1 LYHGNLDGTQQ
12 QPEIK
17 EDEIQPIT
25 DYQAKY
31 YAHELTIQH
40 AAGGVDRLSRS
51 LFDARVD
58 LNPHQINAALFAINN
73 PLSQGVMLADEVGL
87 GKTIEAGLVLSQY
100 WAERK
105 RRLIIICPA
114 SLRCQWE
121 QELQDK
127 FNLPCQILD
136 AKTWR
141 TLQKKGTY
149 NPLITKGVLILSY
162 HYAARLEEQ
171 LMVEPWDLV
180 VMDEAHKLR
189 NAHRSSNKMGQSLKR
204 AFAGRK
210 KLLLTATP
218 LQNSLMELYGLS
230 SIIDEHLFGD
240 ERAFRQQYVQT
251 AHSLS
256 ELQNRL
262 KGFVQR
268 TLRKDV
274 LEYVR
279 YTQRKTITVP
289 FTPTT
294 QEYDLYTCITAL
306 LEKDE
311 SYALPKRQRHLTG
324 LVLRKLL
331 ASSTCAVRH
340 TLETIKSRLQALQI
354 GNVVEEELL
363 AQLVAEEEM
372 EQEYLEA
379 SLDECPD
386 QDDIAIDQ
394 TLLAEEIAE
403 IEHYIQKADAITVD
417 SKARALLTAI
427 SQGFEQMA
435 MMGAPHKVIIF
446 TESRRTQAYLA
457 EFLAANGYADSIVTF
472 SGTNNQPA
480 VTAIYQQ
487 WRETN
492 EGSDKITGS
501 PQIDRRT
508 ALIDHFK
515 NHAEIMI
522 ATEAAA
528 EGVNLQFCATII
540 NYDLPWNP
548 QRVEQRIG
556 RCHRYGQKFDV
567 VVINFLNLSN
577 QADQRVLE
585 LLSEKF
591 HLFDGVFGA
600 SDDVLGRIE
609 SGLDFEKRIQQIYAT
624 CRTPEEINS
633 AFDALQKKF
642 EDDINQKM
650 QQTRQLLLENFDEDI
665 HDLLKMQLNAAEQ
678 RLDKVGRWFWALTQ
692 HQLSAF
698 ANFNSEHH
706 SFQLNKSIDENP
718 QGTYQLIQRSEKNSP
733 LAHAHTYRLTHP
745 LGEWVIQQAID
756 TKLPSAHVEFDY
768 TAHQAKISVI
778 EALQGKAGTLIL
790 QRYAIESLERSEE
803 YLIFAAQTDAG
814 EVIPAEVAQKLMQL
828 PAQTGSIEA
837 VTTSAELQAILEQA
851 RNNISKSVNK
861 RNLTYFEQEVDKLD
875 NWADDIKEGL
885 EYSIKELDREIKQLR
900 REAKVSPTLD
910 EKLARQK
917 QQRKLESQRNRQR
930 RDLFDKQDEVDERRE
945 ALIDTLEE
953 KLNKKTELEELFV
966 IRWSVK

>member
-1 LYHGNLDGTQQ
+1 VG
-12 QPEIK
+12 
-17 EDEIQPIT
+17 PIT

-31 YAHELTIQH
+31 YAHELSIQH
-40 AAGGVDRLSRS
+40 AAGSVDRLSQS
-51 LFDARVD
+51 LFDASVD
-58 LNPHQINAALFAINN
+58 LNPHQINAALFALNN
-73 PLSQGVMLADEVGL
+73 PLSQGAVLADEVGL

-114 SLRCQWE
+114 SLRRQWG

-127 FNLPCQILD
+127 FNLPFQILD

-141 TLQKKGTY
+141 TLQREGIY
-149 NPLITKGVLILSY
+149 NPLTIKGVVIISY
-162 HYAARLEEQ
+162 HYAARLEE
-171 LMVEPWDLV
+171 LLLVEPWDLV

-204 AFAGRK
+204 AFTGRK

-240 ERAFRQQYVQT
+240 ERAFRQQYIQT
-251 AHSLS
+251 DRSLP

-289 FTPTT
+289 FSPTA
-294 QEYDLYTCITAL
+294 QEQDLYSSITAL

-340 TLETIKSRLQALQI
+340 TLETIKTRLQALQT
-354 GNVVEEELL
+354 GHVDEDKFL
-363 AQLVAEEEM
+363 AQFVAEETL
-372 EQEYLEA
+372 EQGYLEE
-379 SLDECPD
+379 SLSECLD
-386 QDDIAIDQ
+386 QNQNENVIDQ
-394 TLLAEEIAE
+394 AMLEEEIVE
-403 IEHYIQKADAITVD
+403 IEHYIQKAHAINVD
-417 SKARALLTAI
+417 SKANALLIAI
-427 SQGFEQMA
+427 RQGFEQMET
-435 MMGAPHKVIIF
+435 MGAPRKVIIF
-446 TESRRTQAYLA
+446 TESRRTQTYLA
-457 EFLAANGYADSIVTF
+457 EFLAANGYAESIVTF

-487 WRETN
+487 WKQVN
-492 EGSDKITGS
+492 EGGDQITGS
-501 PQIDRRT
+501 SQVDRRT

-515 NHAEIMI
+515 RHAEIMI

-567 VVINFLNLSN
+567 VVINFINRSN

-585 LLSEKF
+585 LLGEKF
-591 HLFDGVFGA
+591 HLFEGVFGA
-600 SDDVLGRIE
+600 SDDVLGSIE
-609 SGLDFEKRIQQIYAT
+609 SGLDFEKRIQQIYDT
-624 CRTPEEINS
+624 CRTADEINS
-633 AFDALQKKF
+633 AFDALQKEF
-642 EDDINQKM
+642 EDDIDQKM

-678 RLDKVGRWFWALTQ
+678 RLDKIGRWFWALTQ
-692 HQLSAF
+692 HQLKEF
-698 ANFNSEHH
+698 ACFDAESLTEDH
-706 SFQLNKSIDENP
+706 SFQLKKSVNNIP
-718 QGTYQLIQRSEKNSP
+718 QGRYQLIQRGISHSAEKTL

-756 TKLPSAHVEFDY
+756 KALPSAHVEFDY
-768 TAHQAKISVI
+768 AAHQTKITVI
-778 EALQGKAGTLIL
+778 EALQGKAGTLVL

-814 EVIPAEVAQKLMQL
+814 ETVPAEVSQKMMQL
-828 PAQTGSIEA
+828 PAQTKSIET
-837 VTTSAELQAILEQA
+837 VTVSAELQAMLEQA
-851 RNNISKSVNK
+851 RNHISKSVNE
-861 RNLTYFEQEVDKLD
+861 RNLSYFEQEVNKLD
-875 NWADDIKEGL
+875 DWADDIKEGL
-885 EYSIKELDREIKQLR
+885 EYSIKELDKEIRQVR

-910 EKLARQK
+910 EKLAKQK
-917 QQRKLESQRNRQR
+917 QQRKLESLRNKQR

-945 ALIDTLEE
+945 ALIETLEG
-953 KLNKKTELEELFV
+953 KLNKKTDLEELFV

>member
-1 LYHGNLDGTQQ
+1 MG
-12 QPEIK
+12 
-17 EDEIQPIT
+17 PIT

-31 YAHELTIQH
+31 YAHELSIQH
-40 AAGGVDRLSRS
+40 AAGSVDRLSKS
-51 LFDARVD
+51 LFDASVD

-73 PLSQGVMLADEVGL
+73 PLSQGVVLADEVGL

-114 SLRCQWE
+114 SLRRQWG

-127 FNLPCQILD
+127 FNLPFHILD

-141 TLQKKGTY
+141 TLQREGNY
-149 NPLITKGVLILSY
+149 NPLTIKGVVIISY

-171 LMVEPWDLV
+171 LMLEPWDLV

-204 AFAGRK
+204 ALTGRK

-240 ERAFRQQYVQT
+240 ERAFRQQYIQT
-251 AHSLS
+251 DRSLP

-279 YTQRKTITVP
+279 YTQRRTITVP
-289 FTPTT
+289 FSPTA
-294 QEYDLYTCITAL
+294 QEQDLYTCITAL

-324 LVLRKLL
+324 LILRKLL
-331 ASSTCAVRH
+331 ASSTCAVRY
-340 TLETIKSRLQALQI
+340 TLETIKNRLQALQT
-354 GNVVEEELL
+354 GQVDDEEFL
-363 AQLVAEEEM
+363 AQFVAEETL
-372 EQEYLEA
+372 EQSYLEE
-379 SLDECPD
+379 SPNECLDQNPSQNERT
-386 QDDIAIDQ
+386 IDQ
-394 TLLAEEIAE
+394 TSLAEEIAE
-403 IEHYIQKADAITVD
+403 IEHYIQKAHAISID
-417 SKARALLTAI
+417 SKAKALLIAI
-427 SQGFEQMA
+427 RQGFEQMEA
-435 MMGAPHKVIIF
+435 MGAPRKVIIF

-457 EFLAANGYADSIVTF
+457 EFLAANGYAESIVTF

-487 WRETN
+487 WKQAN
-492 EGSDKITGS
+492 EGGDQITGS
-501 PQIDRRT
+501 PQVDRRT

-515 NHAEIMI
+515 HHAEIMI

-567 VVINFLNLSN
+567 VVINFINQSN

-585 LLSEKF
+585 LLGEKF

-600 SDDVLGRIE
+600 SDDVLGSIE
-609 SGLDFEKRIQQIYAT
+609 SGLDFEKRIQQIYDT
-624 CRTPEEINS
+624 CRTADEINS
-633 AFDALQKKF
+633 AFDALQKEF
-642 EDDINQKM
+642 EDDIDKKM

-678 RLDKVGRWFWALTQ
+678 RLDRVGRWFWALTQ
-692 HQLSAF
+692 HQLKAHASFDSSSPA
-698 ANFNSEHH
+698 EDHR
-706 SFQLNKSIDENP
+706 FQLKQSINNMP
-718 QGTYQLIQRSEKNSP
+718 QGTYQLIQRGISHSAEKSP
-733 LAHAHTYRLTHP
+733 LAHAHTYRLNHP

-756 TKLPSAHVEFDY
+756 KQLPSAHVEFDY
-768 TAHQAKISVI
+768 SAHHAKITVI
-778 EALQGKAGTLIL
+778 EALQGKAGTLVL

-814 EVIPAEVAQKLMQL
+814 EIIPAEVAQKMMQL
-828 PAQTGSIEA
+828 PAQTRSTET
-837 VTTSAELQAILEQA
+837 VTASEKLQAMLEET
-851 RNNISKSVNK
+851 RNNISKSVNE
-861 RNLTYFEQEVDKLD
+861 RNLSYFEQEVNKLD
-875 NWADDIKEGL
+875 DWADDIKEGL
-885 EYSIKELDREIKQLR
+885 EYSIKELDKEIRQVR

-910 EKLARQK
+910 EKLAKQK
-917 QQRKLESQRNRQR
+917 QQRKLESLRNKQR

-945 ALIDTLEE
+945 ALIETLEG
-953 KLNKKTELEELFV
+953 KLNKKTDMEKLFV